1 MSANIALVDE
11 YLKRT
16 TWKASENSNATF
28 SLQGL
33 SQHIATG
40 IVSDYWLNK
49 IYSERVRQ
57 FVSENRF
64 HIHDLGFLSAYC
76 SGWSTE
82 DIVLYGFGG
91 VPNKIQCRP
100 PKHFN
105 TALNQIVNFLFT
117 LQGELAGAQALS
129 NLDTYIAPF
138 IRIDGLDHK
147 QVFKYIQSFVYS
159 LNVPTRSGFQAPF
172 TNISMDLVCPKALLE
187 QRIIVG
193 GELHQSLKYSDF
205 QEEMDMFNKAFAEVM
220 VQGDGNGAIFSF
232 PIPTYNLAEGFDWD
246 DERFQP
252 IWEMTAKYGIPY
264 FANFLN
270 SDLDPSDFR
279 SMCCRLRLDTR
290 KLQSRNGGIFGS
302 APLTGSLGVVTLN
315 MPNLAIR
322 AGSVRRF
329 FDIVKETMEVAK
341 ESLEIKRD
349 IVESHMEL
357 YPYAKF
363 YLRDIYQR
371 NGTYWNNHFSTIGI
385 VGMNEAC
392 SILLGRGIF
401 HNKDFAV
408 SVLQFIKETLT
419 EFQQETGHFYNLE
432 ATPAE
437 STCYKLAKKDATL
450 FDNED
455 IPEFYTNSTMLP
467 VDATDNVFEALTH
480 QESLQTEYTGG
491 TVFHTFLGEKLNDWK
506 KARDLVKSIT
516 TRYRIPYVTLT
527 PTFSICNM
535 HGYITGEQHKC
546 PQCDM
551 PTLVYSRIVG
561 YFRPIQDWNQGK
573 RSEFDMRKIY
583 QLTERAPLK
592 FRIGGFNK
600 ATYSDYPNKDVAS
613 IVFTD
618 GCNLKCGWC
627 HNKQLSHPLINN
639 NNNNND
645 ETKTEDPYDVIDYVA
660 STEHKSLVIC
670 GGEPTMQPDLVAFMR
685 LAKENKIS
693 VKLDTNGSNPNIIE
707 TVLKNGLVDFIAMD
721 VKGSLDRYKNIAG
734 KALRPKLIRK
744 SIQLIK
750 ESGIDYEFRTTVIP
764 DLVDIEDIAAVKRE
778 IGGLPKLQCFRASE
792 SCLDSTY
799 STHRE
804 HTEEEFQQ
812 FVDSARAL

>member
-1 MSANIALVDE
+1 MSANVALVDE

-138 IRIDGLDHK
+138 IRIDGLDHN

-172 TNISMDLVCPKALLE
+172 TNISMDLVCPKALFD
-187 QRIIVG
+187 QRIIIG
-193 GELHQSLKYSDF
+193 GELHQSLNYGDF

-246 DERFQP
+246 DQRFQP

-270 SDLDPSDFR
+270 SDLDPADFR

-315 MPNLAIR
+315 LPNLAIR
-322 AGSVRRF
+322 ASSVRRF

-408 SVLQFIKETLT
+408 SVLQYIKEILT

-437 STCYKLAKKDATL
+437 STCYKLAKKDATI
-450 FDNED
+450 FSDAD

-480 QESLQTEYTGG
+480 QEALQTEYTGG
-491 TVFHTFLGEKLNDWK
+491 TVFHTFLGEKLNDWT
-506 KARDLVKSIT
+506 KARDLVKAIT

-527 PTFSICNM
+527 PTFSICNA

-583 QLTERAPLK
+583 QLTEKAPLK
-592 FRIGGFNK
+592 FSIGGFNK

-627 HNKQLSHPLINN
+627 HNKQLSHPLINSDN
-639 NNNNND
+639 ENENM
-645 ETKTEDPYDVIDYVA
+645 DPYDVIDYVA

-685 LAKENKIS
+685 LAKEHGIS
-693 VKLDTNGSNPNIIE
+693 VKLDTNGSNPNTIE
-707 TVLKNGLVDFIAMD
+707 TVIKNKLADFIAMD
-721 VKGSLDRYKNIAG
+721 VKGSLDRYKDIAG
-734 KALRPKLIRK
+734 KALRPKIIRK
-744 SIQLIK
+744 SIKLIK

-764 DLVDIEDIAAVKRE
+764 DLVDIEDIAAVKQE
-778 IGGLPKLQCFRASE
+778 IGKLPKLQCFRASE
-792 SCLDSTY
+792 SCLDSKY

-812 FVDSARAL
+812 FVDSAQKL